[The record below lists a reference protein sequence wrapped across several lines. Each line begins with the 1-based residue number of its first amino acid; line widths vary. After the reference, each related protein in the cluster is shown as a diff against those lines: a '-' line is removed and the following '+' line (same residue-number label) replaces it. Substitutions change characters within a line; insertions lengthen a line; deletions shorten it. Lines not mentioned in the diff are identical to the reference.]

1 MTLSKILWD
10 LHHSSDVGNAVEGLA
25 ELAEALER
33 DLPIHKA
40 NTDKLAELVLYCVQR
55 KIGRANQEAHEAMMI
70 HCDALTDQ
78 IALVKAAYGNLAGAI
93 NNLDETDTDK
103 EEMWG
108 QVFSVMQD
116 GWNSF
121 SRDMANYYQGQLN
134 AINEY
139 CIKNG
144 FEFVQHNPALTMIH
158 EMEKLRSERDA
169 AMREASEL
177 AVSIWKAEFQQLSPN
192 FELCD
197 SPAGVISQI
206 DNMYAGIRNQRD
218 ALAGQLVDAF
228 GDGYYDGFLDG
239 AKHHEK
245 TDCNTDPNYLGEDA
259 LRCSEIAEQAKSKR
273 MGTPSRLDILVE
285 RDALKVMVEALL
297 AAINEVASSGKKS
310 GFGVESPESVRK
322 KRLAWMRLNELRQ
335 STPQQYLAEIK
346 AQAIKDFVKSLP
358 SYAHNYDVNERL
370 EKQAS
375 QYAAKIINGEIK

>member
-70 HCDALTDQ
+70 HCDALTAQ
-78 IALVKAAYGNLAGAI
+78 LALVKAAYGNLAGAI
-93 NNLDETDTDK
+93 NNLDETDTNK

-121 SRDMANYYQGQLN
+121 SRDMANYYQGQLYS
-134 AINEY
+134 INEY

-169 AMREASEL
+169 
-177 AVSIWKAEFQQLSPN
+177 LS
-192 FELCD
+192 
-197 SPAGVISQI
+197 SKIHTAARV
-206 DNMYAGIRNQRD
+206 
-218 ALAGQLVDAF
+218 
-228 GDGYYDGFLDG
+228 
-239 AKHHEK
+239 EK
-245 TDCNTDPNYLGEDA
+245 LLEDA
-259 LRCSEIAEQAKSKR
+259 PDLTFNDCLSLFPDDIRKIRAKA
-273 MGTPSRLDILVE
+273 V
-285 RDALKVMVEALL
+285 
-297 AAINEVASSGKKS
+297 
-310 GFGVESPESVRK
+310 
-322 KRLAWMRLNELRQ
+322 
-335 STPQQYLAEIK
+335 
-346 AQAIKDFVKSLP
+346 KDFVKSLP
-358 SYAHNYDVNERL
+358 SYAHDYDVDERL
-370 EKQAS
+370 EKQAI
-375 QYAAKIINGEIK
+375 QYEAKILNGEIK